1 MFGTLS
7 KLKNTAQRWRG
18 ILTRPI
24 PITLTPRNSDSTR
37 TIQAVGCREC
47 FGIGYDASGLLC
59 TCQPD
64 PLGGKMFTQFKD
76 WRAWFASLTEP
87 VEREV
92 KPAITEDQIAE
103 WAQICGLSV
112 DDRLRKLIFM
122 VAEEERAECARL
134 ADLAAPF
141 SSADLIRERG
151 RR

>member
-1 MFGTLS
+1 MFGTLC
-7 KLKNTAQRWRG
+7 KLKNTARNWRD

-24 PITLTPRNSDSTR
+24 PITLTPRNSDLTR
-37 TIQAVGCREC
+37 TTWCREC

-59 TCQPD
+59 TCQPENM
-64 PLGGKMFTQFKD
+64 GGKMFTHFKD
-76 WRAWFASLTEP
+76 WRSWFASLTEP
-87 VEREV
+87 VERET
-92 KPAITEDQIAE
+92 KPAITDEQISE

-112 DDRLRKLIFM
+112 DDRLRKLIIM